1 MRFSCSV
8 SRSTRPRCENAKL
21 PLMVANIEEM
31 RRVAVW
37 NRGEDTSEIAK
48 RYCGRGVQESQVRG
62 SAVDPSVE
70 LPQTISHVA
79 EIQLTAIILFPEGL
93 RWLNLGA
100 NSNGSC
106 GDLDKCVCT
115 WLRSSIMCSFAINE
129 RGGRATARSLADRL
143 PFLAGFA
150 WKRQGPAAAAR
161 AARPS
166 GCGRKESIDS
176 D

>member
-8 SRSTRPRCENAKL
+8 FRSTRPCCENAKL

-37 NRGEDTSEIAK
+37 NRGENTSEIAK

-62 SAVDPSVE
+62 FAVDPSVE

-79 EIQLTAIILFPEGL
+79 EIQLTVIILFPEGL

-100 NSNGSC
+100 NGNGSC
-106 GDLDKCVCT
+106 C
-115 WLRSSIMCSFAINE
+115 RS
-129 RGGRATARSLADRL
+129 R
-143 PFLAGFA
+143 
-150 WKRQGPAAAAR
+150 AAAF
-161 AARPS
+161 
-166 GCGRKESIDS
+166 GLG
-176 D
+176 